1 MKLVNDRISAAITED
16 LIHSKTNFLK
26 NFAKVSSP
34 YFVLDTITLG
44 TSLDL
49 NDKTWG
55 TGWQIPSLEEL
66 IGAKLFKPRMSNRDW
81 RISSKCYIDRSQVR
95 EWGR

>member
-1 MKLVNDRISAAITED
+1 MKLVNDRQSAAITED

-34 YFVLDTITLG
+34 YFVLHTINLG

-55 TGWQIPSLEEL
+55 TFLRRVNWSKIIQTQI
-66 IGAKLFKPRMSNRDW
+66 
-81 RISSKCYIDRSQVR
+81 V
-95 EWGR
+95 